1 MSTHTP
7 DWVTTR
13 EIASQ
18 PAVWRDLAGL
28 LPDILAIRAWT
39 DGRASDSIWLSGA
52 GTSAFI
58 GEALAEAPGLGRG
71 RPLRAVPSTD
81 LVAQPRAFLR
91 PGTRPLVVS
100 FGRSGNSPESVGVLD
115 LLDRFAPQADRL
127 NLTCNA
133 ESALAGRLGHGP
145 GEGRALV
152 LPESTHDQGFAMT
165 ASFTSMLHVALALLS
180 DLPEP
185 ELAARLD
192 RAAGAAQAILAAP
205 LDAFGLGSLPERVV
219 FLGAGPLRAAA
230 RECALKVLELTAGH
244 IPTLWDTPLGFR
256 HGPKSFVT
264 PGTRMVVLRSRD
276 SVTGAYDADL
286 VEELGRQYGPESVT
300 SLGPDHPVLAGAG
313 LFEEDVWNVPLLVL
327 PAQRAAAA
335 WAESLGLYVDDPFRG
350 RGTLSRVVTGVRLH
364 TDLVAEGSGG

>member
-1 MSTHTP
+1 MSTPTP

-18 PAVWRDLAGL
+18 PSVWRDLARL
-28 LPDILAIRAWT
+28 LPEILALRLWI
-39 DGRASDSIWLSGA
+39 DGRAPESIWLSGA

-58 GEALAEAPGLGRG
+58 GEALAEAPGLGR
-71 RPLRAVPSTD
+71 PLRALPSTD
-81 LVAQPRAFLR
+81 LVARPRAFLH
-91 PGTRPLVVS
+91 PGTRPLVIS

-115 LLDRFAPQADRL
+115 LLDRIAPGADRL

-133 ESALAGRLGHGP
+133 EGALARRLGPGP

-180 DLPEP
+180 DLPET

-192 RAAGAAQAILAAP
+192 RAANAAQAILATPLASFG
-205 LDAFGLGSLPERVV
+205 LDAVPERVV

-230 RECALKVLELTAGH
+230 RECALKVLELTAGR

-264 PGTRMVVLRSRD
+264 PGTGIVVLRSRD
-276 SVTGAYDADL
+276 PVTAAYDADL
-286 VEELGRQYGPESVT
+286 AEELGRQFGPDSVT
-300 SLGPDHPVLAGAG
+300 SLGPDHPALAGVA
-313 LFEEDVWNVPLLVL
+313 LAQEDIWNVPLLVL
-327 PAQRAAAA
+327 PAQGAAAA
-335 WAESLGLYVDDPFRG
+335 WAESLGLYVDDPFRDQ
-350 RGTLSRVVTGVRLH
+350 GTLSRVVTGVRLH
-364 TDLVAEGSGG
+364 TDLAAG